1 MKDLKLPW
9 TFGSR
14 INEDFGESPTGS
26 YQEINTGIHGG
37 AILVVVRMQDDDCD
51 LPSGLVA
58 ARLVQAAPD
67 VFEALRDMVSDY
79 ENLSPATIAFARAAL
94 AKVIGEA

>member
-14 INEDFGESPTGS
+14 INEDFSESPTGS

-37 AILVVVRMQDDDCD
+37 AILVVVRMKDDDAD
-51 LPSGLVA
+51 LPSGLAA
-58 ARLVQAAPD
+58 ARLIQAAPD
-67 VFEALRDMVSDY
+67 GFEALRDMVSDH
-79 ENLSPATIAFARAAL
+79 ENLSPATLAFARAVI
-94 AKVIGEA
+94 AKVTGEA